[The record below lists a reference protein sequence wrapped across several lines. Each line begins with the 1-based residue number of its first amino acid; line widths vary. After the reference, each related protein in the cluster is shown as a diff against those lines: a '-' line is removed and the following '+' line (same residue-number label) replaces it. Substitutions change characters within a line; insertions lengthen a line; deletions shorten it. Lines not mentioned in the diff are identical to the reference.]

1 MLGCELKVAARLVV
15 RGVAKEEAASG
26 AWRQLMRGSSGS
38 VGIAGT
44 AKYAEVGIGRGG
56 VVHGEIGSG
65 VAHCLRG
72 EAVEEVG
79 GCVKGL
85 GPVASSKRRLKEKA
99 ADHVGDGANHAFS
112 PTVLGRCVGA
122 RETQLNA
129 TGEEER
135 ARGMVVKLATIV
147 TLQCTDGATEGVGV
161 PASSQRGPW
170 CCGRCLHR
178 LERRWCW
185 VCRWR
190 VVWWYAVGRW
200 CG

>member
-44 AKYAEVGIGRGG
+44 AKYAEVGIGRVG

-79 GCVKGL
+79 GGVQSLCL
-85 GPVASSKRRLKEKA
+85 VASRERRLEEKTA
-99 ADHVGDGANHAFS
+99 YHVGGGANLALD
-112 PTVLGRCVGA
+112 PTVLGRGVGA
-122 RETQLNA
+122 RET
-129 TGEEER
+129 
-135 ARGMVVKLATIV
+135 
-147 TLQCTDGATEGVGV
+147 
-161 PASSQRGPW
+161 
-170 CCGRCLHR
+170 
-178 LERRWCW
+178 
-185 VCRWR
+185 
-190 VVWWYAVGRW
+190 
-200 CG
+200 